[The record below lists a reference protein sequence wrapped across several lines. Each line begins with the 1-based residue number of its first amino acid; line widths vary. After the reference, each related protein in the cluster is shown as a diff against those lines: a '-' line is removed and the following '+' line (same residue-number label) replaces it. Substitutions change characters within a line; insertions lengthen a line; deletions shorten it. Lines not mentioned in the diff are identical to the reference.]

1 MCTCLFQNCVIGF
14 LVTSGLHLLVGFR
27 EYLSGYLRNS
37 HVCFLCCFLFAYF
50 YKTKH
55 LLFPHLN
62 TLFNPY
68 PPLPSMSF
76 LDISWWAQIL
86 KEQKPLWSRV
96 GTGGLRKTS
105 LLLESSFSNHLV
117 GATRKLFPL
126 LLSKWDW
133 SKTIPSSS
141 DILRSMHLGQF
152 QEDMLKAQ
160 EWKEG

>member
-1 MCTCLFQNCVIGF
+1 MYASYVVF
-14 LVTSGLHLLVGFR
+14 
-27 EYLSGYLRNS
+27 YLPIFIKLNIS
-37 HVCFLCCFLFAYF
+37 
-50 YKTKH
+50 
-55 LLFPHLN
+55 LFPHLN

-86 KEQKPLWSRV
+86 KEQKPLCSSV

-105 LLLESSFSNHLV
+105 LLLESSFSNHVV
-117 GATRKLFPL
+117 GATRKLFPF

-152 QEDMLKAQ
+152 QEDMFKAQ
-160 EWKEG
+160 E